1 MLKEKRKGHGMNYV
15 ISDIHGCREQLLE
28 LLAKIQFSETDTL
41 YVLGDVLDRGFDPM
55 GTLRDLM
62 ERKNIIFIIGNHDYL
77 FHYFVKRLGF
87 DLMDFQHEDDKWDL
101 RSWLKDGGLPT
112 MDSFLEL
119 SDEKKQQIV
128 VYLENASLYEEFE
141 CNEKKYVLTHAGIR
155 DFEEGKALEE
165 YDFADF
171 ISGRADY
178 SCRYFKD
185 ENTILVTGH
194 TPTPCIREDG
204 KPEVYIGNG
213 HIAMD
218 CGCVFGGRLAAYCF
232 ETEKVTYVEGVKR
245 C

>member
-1 MLKEKRKGHGMNYV
+1 MNYLV
-15 ISDIHGCREQLLE
+15 SDIHGCREQLIE

-41 YVLGDVLDRGFDPM
+41 YVLGDVLDRGFDPI

-62 ERKNIIFIIGNHDYL
+62 DCKNVILILGNHDYL
-77 FHYFVKRLGF
+77 FYYFVKQLGF
-87 DLMDFQHEDDKWDL
+87 DLMDFKDEDDKWDF

-119 SDEKKQQIV
+119 SGEKKQEIV
-128 VYLENASLYEEFE
+128 DYLENASLYEILEF
-141 CNEKKYVLTHAGIR
+141 NGKKYVLAHAGIR
-155 DFEEGKALEE
+155 GFEEGKGLEE
-165 YDFADF
+165 YDCTDF

-178 SCRYFKD
+178 SRRCFKD

-194 TPTPCIREDG
+194 TPTPCIREDK

-218 CGCVFGGRLAAYCF
+218 CGCVFGGRLAAYCL
-232 ETEKVTYVEGVKR
+232 ETDEITYVEGVK
-245 C
+245 